1 MVAPVIVTGASGFI
15 GGHLVA
21 RLAASGADVTAVS
34 RRPIEAPDGVQ
45 SVVVSNYQDTPARPD
60 AVLVHCA
67 GERDAA
73 AAEAAGHDGVA
84 ETTQMAQTLVAKDFA
99 ASILLSSALVYGD
112 DSEAPHATT
121 NPTPATGLY
130 AQGKLAAEGV
140 FLSAGG
146 CVLRLANA
154 FGPAMAP
161 NNVVSDILGQIPG
174 SGPLTVRDGTP
185 IRDFV
190 WIDDLIGALV
200 TAIAD
205 PHPGIYNVGSGVGT
219 SVGALVRA
227 ALAVAGEPDRPV
239 VSTNPPGKPS
249 VLILDGKDTEAVFG
263 WRSTTNLEMGLR
275 LMLEGTA
282 T

>member
-1 MVAPVIVTGASGFI
+1 VVAPVIVTGASGFI

-45 SVVVSNYQDTPARPD
+45 SVVVSNYQDTPAHPD

-73 AAEAAGHDGVA
+73 AAAGLGLGGLA
-84 ETTQMAQTLVAKDFA
+84 ETTQMAQALVAKNFA

-112 DSEAPHATT
+112 DSETPHAPSD
-121 NPTPATGLY
+121 PTPATGLY

-140 FLSAGG
+140 FQAAGG
-146 CVLRLANA
+146 SVLRLANA

-161 NNVVSDILGQIPG
+161 NNVISDILGQIPG

-190 WIDDLIGALV
+190 WIDDMVGALV
-200 TAIAD
+200 AAIAD

-219 SVGALVRA
+219 SIDSLART

-239 VSTNPPGKPS
+239 VSTTSPGKPS